1 MLGIDL
7 LILRMADPLI
17 SRQALLYSKNSAR
30 RRVRIRKDKSDNTH
44 NSGDLDFYERQLG
57 VKDLVLFSSD
67 QDIENN
73 SDCKN
78 QVT

>member
-44 NSGDLDFYERQLG
+44 NSGDLDFYEGLG
-57 VKDLVLFSSD
+57 SV
-67 QDIENN
+67 
-73 SDCKN
+73 
-78 QVT
+78 

>member
-17 SRQALLYSKNSAR
+17 SRQALPYSKNSAR
-30 RRVRIRKDKSDNTH
+30 RRVRIRKDKNDNTH